1 MTNALPEI
9 VDSDGDVRMDALTE
23 LLTELKKSGQTQGH
37 FLGMLHVL
45 IGRRVTRQDDTLVS
59 AGVSWRE
66 LANLLKKLRWDP
78 DAAAEL
84 KLNPDE
90 LPPRDRER
98 YWYSA
103 IVRARVDTA
112 EAQAAGDRFALV
124 LKKKG
129 YKVGPSPGQAG

>member
-1 MTNALPEI
+1 
-9 VDSDGDVRMDALTE
+9 MDALTA
-23 LLTELKKSGQTQGH
+23 LLTELKQGAQTQGH
-37 FLGMLHVL
+37 FLGMLNVL
-45 IGRRVTRQDDTLVS
+45 IGRRVTRKDDTLVS

-84 KLNPDE
+84 NLKADE

-103 IVRARVDTA
+103 IVRARVDTP
-112 EAQAAGDRFALV
+112 EAQAAGDRFAAM

-129 YKVGPSPGQAG
+129 YKVGPAPGQGG